1 MNLPLSIGII
11 LFILFAAAYFG
22 IKVLKIPDVVIYI
35 LFGAGI
41 ALSGYIEDTKIIAV
55 AGEIGL
61 ILMFFL
67 LGMKFSLKEIS
78 AKGKKVWKPGVL
90 DLVLGVGVTFCICF
104 LAGQDLFTSFLIG
117 TLVYATSSS
126 ITVKLLEHKNRL
138 EHKESGYI
146 LSLLIFEDL
155 AAPILISILISLNS
169 DGFTFTEFA
178 MIFLKAGLL
187 LGAALLTGKLLFGK
201 AHDLIDK
208 FTHQDYFVIFVLGIA
223 LLFGGL
229 ALYLELSEVIG
240 AFLAGL
246 MLSDTEFK
254 GKVKEVVMPVRN
266 LLLPFFFLNFGLSL
280 EFTADIPALGLLAI
294 IIIWSV
300 LHKLIVGLAGGKLY
314 GLNAEQSFQAGL
326 SLTARG
332 EFSVIVAGIA
342 AGGLK
347 VFSGIYILSAALIG
361 MVLFTLSPHVSK
373 LILKKKKQAT

>member
-41 ALSGYIEDTKIIAV
+41 ALCGYIEDTKIIEV

-67 LGMKFSLKEIS
+67 LGMKFSLKEIA

-90 DLVLGVGVTFCICF
+90 DLVLGVGVTFCICL

-146 LSLLIFEDL
+146 LSILIFEDL

-187 LGAALLTGKLLFGK
+187 LGAALLTGKWLFGK

-254 GKVKEVVMPVRN
+254 VKVKEVVMPVRN

-314 GLNAEQSFQAGL
+314 GLNAEQSLQAGL

-373 LILKKKKQAT
+373 LILKKKKQAA